1 MGSHLALQM
10 LGGGELTREQRILV
24 VDDDDAIRALVETV
38 LRRRGFHVDSA
49 RNGVHAL
56 EQLAASRYALIILDL
71 MMPRM
76 SGYELL
82 DALARESIVTRPR
95 VLILSVGL
103 EARKFD
109 PDLVIGTV
117 HKPFDIELLLDIVT
131 GYLSPIE
138 TATTTNRHVL
148 WSLQRHD

>member
-1 MGSHLALQM
+1 MDR
-10 LGGGELTREQRILV
+10 ELLFKCTMKREQRILV

-38 LRRRGFHVDSA
+38 LRRRGFLVDSA

-56 EQLAASRYALIILDL
+56 EQLATSEYALIILDL

-82 DALARESIVTRPR
+82 DALSRKSIVNRPP
-95 VLILSVGL
+95 VLILSVGV
-103 EARKFD
+103 EPRKFD
-109 PDLVIGTV
+109 PDLVIGVV
-117 HKPFDIELLLDIVT
+117 HKPFDIELVLDIVT

-138 TATTTNRHVL
+138 TATTTNQARSL
-148 WSLQRHD
+148 ELQRHE

>member
-1 MGSHLALQM
+1 MRL
-10 LGGGELTREQRILV
+10 EQRILV

-38 LRRRGFHVDSA
+38 LRRRGFHVDGA
-49 RNGVHAL
+49 RNGVQAL

-71 MMPRM
+71 MMPSM

-82 DALARESIVTRPR
+82 EALSRESILSRPR

-103 EARKFD
+103 EPRKFD
-109 PDLVIGTV
+109 ADLVIGTV

-131 GYLSPIE
+131 GYLSPTE
-138 TATTTNRHVL
+138 SATTTN
-148 WSLQRHD
+148 

>member
-1 MGSHLALQM
+1 MRL
-10 LGGGELTREQRILV
+10 EQRILV
-24 VDDDDAIRALVETV
+24 VDDDDAIRALIQTV
-38 LRRRGFHVDSA
+38 LRRRGFHVDGA
-49 RNGVHAL
+49 RNGVDAL
-56 EQLAASRYALIILDL
+56 ERLAASRYALIILDL

-82 DALARESIVTRPR
+82 DALSRKSIMTRPR

-103 EARKFD
+103 EPRRFD
-109 PDLVIGTV
+109 TDLVIGTM

-138 TATTTNRHVL
+138 STTTTNQAR
-148 WSLQRHD
+148 SLEFRRHD